1 MKKDKH
7 IFINYRLFVVLLGLL
22 LANIFTILTLKY
34 GDSESN
40 EIGII
45 IIVLLSIFIVL
56 GILFDP
62 HYCKITPEG
71 VEIGYFFGVKASAEW
86 KNIREIYKTPD
97 LSFDV
102 LKVYDYVFIGLKGNC
117 KYPLFKE
124 QFYESKKMTKLLEQ
138 YAKNKIRK

>member
-1 MKKDKH
+1 MKDKH

-22 LANIFTILTLKY
+22 LANVFTIFTLKY

-62 HYCKITPEG
+62 HYCKINPEG

-86 KNIREIYKTPD
+86 KYIREIYKTPD
-97 LSFDV
+97 LSCDV
-102 LKVYDYVFIGLKGNC
+102 LKLYNYVFIGLKGNC

-124 QFYESKKMTKLLEQ
+124 QFYVSKKMAKLLEQ